1 MARWGAEEY
10 TARPA
15 SSTDA
20 ADFKV
25 TFRLKLCSMNS
36 VVDDELACNV
46 DVLNV
51 VLSLSVLLEPVLFG
65 SLQQSPAAMCS
76 SDGVASA
83 IPRRE
88 KDKSSKRKSNLNRS
102 LATEEVV
109 CNDTALLGG
118 E

>member
-1 MARWGAEEY
+1 M
-10 TARPA
+10 
-15 SSTDA
+15 DA
-20 ADFKV
+20 IDFKV
-25 TFRLKLCSMNS
+25 AFRARPCSMNS
-36 VVDDELACNV
+36 VVDDELACNVDV

-51 VLSLSVLLEPVLFG
+51 VLSLSVLLEPVLLG

-83 IPRRE
+83 IRRRE